1 MPESKL
7 ALDSYS
13 ELKLLT
19 DVWKIEEL
27 VEVGNS
33 KKALKK
39 IKKLVEEIRFLE
51 IIDTYTLF
59 DPMDEMRQEDIVD
72 EIKDYVKSE
81 PNDMELGKK
90 IRTYV
95 NLNLK

>member
-1 MPESKL
+1 MTESKL

-13 ELKLLT
+13 ELKLLQEL
-19 DVWKIEEL
+19 WNIEEMI
-27 VEVGNS
+27 ENNEPEQ
-33 KKALKK
+33 ALKA
-39 IKKLVEEIRFLE
+39 IKTLVEEIRLSE
-51 IIDTYTLF
+51 IIESYTLF
-59 DPMDEMRQEDIVD
+59 DPMDEMREEDILD

-90 IRTYV
+90 IRIYV

>member
-1 MPESKL
+1 MTENKL
-7 ALDSYS
+7 ALDNYS

-19 DVWKIEEL
+19 DIWKIEEL
-27 VEVGNS
+27 VEEGSS

-39 IKKLVEEIRFLE
+39 IKKLVDEIRFSE
-51 IIDTYTLF
+51 IIDSYTLF
-59 DPMDEMRQEDIVD
+59 DVSDQAREEDIID

-81 PNDMELGKK
+81 PNDIELGKK
-90 IRTYV
+90 VRTYV

>member
-1 MPESKL
+1 MAESKL

-19 DVWKIEEL
+19 DVWNIEEL
-27 VEVGNS
+27 VEEGNT

-39 IKKLVEEIRFLE
+39 IKKLVQEIRYSE

-59 DPMDEMRQEDIVD
+59 DPMDEMRKEDLLDTISNT
-72 EIKDYVKSE
+72 IKNT
-81 PNDMELGKK
+81 PNDMELGKE
-90 IRTYV
+90 IRQLFRV
-95 NLNLK
+95 

>member
-1 MPESKL
+1 MTENKL

-27 VEVGNS
+27 VEEGSS

-39 IKKLVEEIRFLE
+39 IKKLVEEIRFSE
-51 IIDTYTLF
+51 IIDSYTLF
-59 DPMDEMRQEDIVD
+59 DVSDEAREEDIID